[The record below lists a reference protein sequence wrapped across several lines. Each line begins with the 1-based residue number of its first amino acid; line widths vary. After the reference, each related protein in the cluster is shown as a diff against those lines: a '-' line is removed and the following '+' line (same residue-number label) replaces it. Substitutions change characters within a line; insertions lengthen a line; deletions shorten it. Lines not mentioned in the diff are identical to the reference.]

1 MKKINLI
8 FIRSKISSDP
18 RMLDDQKNDYL
29 KELKKEYEISQD
41 GEPFFFIESG
51 GTEEVFK
58 SIYSNYKEPYNLIAT
73 DANNSLPASLEIASF
88 LKNNN
93 LAYNLYHARKEDILD
108 VLNKQRNTLKA
119 KNFAYKTTEKL
130 LENKRYGVVGKP
142 SDWLISSDVNYKK
155 SKDELGVTLIDITFN
170 EFKDEI
176 EHAKSIVDPVVFE
189 SKLNAKISKKTLEVA
204 LKIYS
209 ALYSIIK
216 KHDLDG
222 LTVRCFDLLGI
233 YHNTSCLA
241 LALLNSQGY
250 IATCEGDV
258 PAMITMGIIRE
269 KFHQSSFQVNPSFVN
284 EKERYAYFAHCT
296 IPLDMVIS
304 YKFDTHF
311 ESGLGI
317 GIAGELNLAKITI
330 FKVGSKLDK
339 FEVFEGQIKE
349 NLHRD
354 NLCRTQLKIKFD
366 EDISSLLD
374 APCGNHLIIF
384 KGHHKEE
391 LVDLLSKNKSI

>member
-1 MKKINLI
+1 MKKIKLV

-18 RMLDDQKNDYL
+18 RLLDDQRNEYVN
-29 KELKKEYEISQD
+29 ELKKAYQISDD
-41 GEPFFFIESG
+41 GEVFFFIESG
-51 GTEEVFK
+51 GTEEEFRSIFSSFK
-58 SIYSNYKEPYNLIAT
+58 APYNLIAT

-93 LAYNLYHARKEDILD
+93 LAYNLYHAKKEDIVD
-108 VLNKQRNTLKA
+108 VLSKKRDSLNA
-119 KNFAYKTTEKL
+119 KNFAYKSSEKI

-142 SDWLISSDVNYKK
+142 SDWLISSDVNYEDAKK
-155 SKDELGVTLIDITFN
+155 KFGVNLIDITFE

-176 EHAKSIVDPVVFE
+176 EHAKSIVDPIVFE
-189 SKLNAKISKKTLEVA
+189 SKLNKKISKETLDVA

-222 LTVRCFDLLGI
+222 LTVRCFDLLGV

-258 PAMITMGIIRE
+258 PAMLTMGIIRE
-269 KFHQSSFQVNPSFVN
+269 KFHQSSFQVNPSLVN

-317 GIAGELNLAKITI
+317 GIAGELNLAKVTI

-339 FEVFEGQIKE
+339 FEVFEGQISE

-384 KGHHKEE
+384 KGHHKDE
-391 LVDLLSKNKSI
+391 LVDLLN